1 MCILDVSWAYCIIL
15 LWRLELFQNKGDPH
29 AGAFSFYSF
38 VISVAALVVV
48 SMVTTK
54 TSEQVLDETMIGW
67 CIWK

>member
-1 MCILDVSWAYCIIL
+1 MSLGLIAS
-15 LWRLELFQNKGDPH
+15 FFF
-29 AGAFSFYSF
+29 GALSYFKIKAIPMPVHFSFYSF

-54 TSEQVLDETMIGW
+54 TSEQLLDETMIGW